1 MFLQKSS
8 HLYSEG
14 LLALGVGG
22 EGMEVLESD
31 LLGFLLVGL
40 LGFLLLVFA
49 GSIRIL
55 YCQKKK
61 ETCDLCLAFQCS
73 QMICQNLEC
82 KA

>member
-31 LLGFLLVGL
+31 LLGFLLVG
-40 LGFLLLVFA
+40 LLLVFA